1 MCRGK
6 FFTEGTELL
15 TYTRKHSTSCKALAE
30 NPGKQTA
37 QQPNKGKH
45 KGENGTTKNQ
55 TLHQSHEANQP
66 KKERRDNKPNKTLSL
81 EESSPAGTAS
91 LMMVSRWRWPE
102 VM

>member
-37 QQPNKGKH
+37 QQPNKGKSI
-45 KGENGTTKNQ
+45 KEKMEPLRTKPSTSHMKQINQ
-55 TLHQSHEANQP
+55 R
-66 KKERRDNKPNKTLSL
+66 KKEEIINPIKLL
-81 EESSPAGTAS
+81 A
-91 LMMVSRWRWPE
+91 
-102 VM
+102 